1 MDNPARGLDHGAM
14 DINQLIMIGGV
25 FLAAG
30 VVKGVSGMG
39 LPTLAM
45 ALLGLFMPP
54 AAAAALMV
62 LPALVTNLAQCLG
75 PHWRMLVR
83 RLWPLWLG
91 LAGATLLSP
100 LPALGAPGP
109 AARVA
114 LGAVLAGYGLWG
126 LAKPVLPDLGR
137 HACAAGGAAGL
148 LTGAL
153 TAATGVF
160 VMPMVPLLQ
169 SLRLTKEAF
178 IQALGLSFTVATLAL
193 ALRLGSAGAA
203 QLPLGLAGVWLPMV
217 AALLGL
223 RLGAALRLRLP
234 PALFQRALY
243 GVFLLL
249 GLVMLGRSLQ
259 AGS

>member
-1 MDNPARGLDHGAM
+1 MDNRARGFDHGAM
-14 DINQLIMIGGV
+14 EINRLIAIGGV

-39 LPTLAM
+39 LPTFAM
-45 ALLGLFMPP
+45 AMLGLFMPP

-62 LPALVTNLAQCLG
+62 LPSLATNLAQCLG

-91 LAGATLLSP
+91 LALATVLSP
-100 LPALGAPGP
+100 LPGLGTPGHS
-109 AARVA
+109 ARTA

-126 LAKPVLPDLGR
+126 LARPALPDLGR
-137 HACAAGGAAGL
+137 HARAAGGAAGL

-193 ALRLGSAGAA
+193 AVRLGGAGGAELPSGLA
-203 QLPLGLAGVWLPMV
+203 GLLLPLG

-223 RLGAALRLRLP
+223 RIGAALRSRLP
-234 PALFQRALY
+234 PLLFQRALH

-249 GLVMLGRSLQ
+249 GLVMLARSLQ
-259 AGS
+259 AGP